1 MDNRAGNARAPRPN
15 TVRCRC
21 KSHCTTYNRLAGTF
35 EGDGCDISR
44 SMRDRHAADDKSR
57 AIRTAMRSIMTLEPL
72 LGGSHPNWI
81 KIVNDELDFLDELPV
96 TSLTQPLVF
105 VNPPAQNGNFT
116 WPDEEDEYIPNSRL
130 HSLTGHRYNHAFLS
144 IEQRVVELSKSL
156 AMRMVDSDDVVDLTN
171 RLKEKL
177 RHLLAEKDS
186 QWSQQQG
193 PQGVNFIYVNTG
205 VFEVYFVE
213 SITYTL

>member
-1 MDNRAGNARAPRPN
+1 
-15 TVRCRC
+15 
-21 KSHCTTYNRLAGTF
+21 
-35 EGDGCDISR
+35 
-44 SMRDRHAADDKSR
+44 
-57 AIRTAMRSIMTLEPL
+57 MRSIVTSEPL

-96 TSLTQPLVF
+96 TSLMQPLVF

-116 WPDEEDEYIPNSRL
+116 WPDEDEYIPNSGL
-130 HSLTGHRYNHAFLS
+130 YSLTGHRYNHAFLS
-144 IEQRVVELSKSL
+144 IEQRVTELIKSL

-186 QWSQQQG
+186 QWSQQRG

-205 VFEVYFVE
+205 VFESLLCGVYYLHKLYR
-213 SITYTL
+213 YTFPLLWPP